1 MVGEKFCRT
10 FEARGDLMTGQVNT
24 RRVKNELRTGHGN
37 GSKIDFLFDAYYV
50 VDRYTRT
57 SRNLEMCFQT
67 IKVGSGL
74 QNYYWQQCES
84 QISKGFYC

>member
-1 MVGEKFCRT
+1 MAGEEFCGTR
-10 FEARGDLMTGQVNT
+10 EIRGDLMTGQGKT
-24 RRVKNELRTGHGN
+24 RETKNELRTGHGS

>member
-1 MVGEKFCRT
+1 MAVIFALFLVLWAWGRFGI
-10 FEARGDLMTGQVNT
+10 FA
-24 RRVKNELRTGHGN
+24 LRTGHGN